1 MVISKAYNPL
11 MDAETVNTLFDLEYI
26 FNLSPD
32 LLCIAGYDGYFK
44 KINPAVSKTLGYS
57 DQELF
62 ARPINSFVHP
72 DDQEITSKNRQRIRE
87 DQPLI
92 NFENRYITKS
102 GETVWLSWTS
112 MPIKRD
118 KIVFAIAKIINYK
131 KKIEEYWRISN
142 ILDAGHHKKRSLK
155 ESVFISDGKAV
166 KTAVPINETI
176 NEPSP
181 ADQIWLDH
189 LEATIKRYIGNIEL
203 TNNLLSNDLIMSER
217 QLFRRV
223 KSILGITPNK
233 FVQIIRFKLA
243 SDAIATG
250 KYTTLTEIS
259 NIAGFDTPAYFNKL
273 FKEVHGI
280 NVLDVMNRDF
290 RHLQ

>member
-1 MVISKAYNPL
+1 
-11 MDAETVNTLFDLEYI
+11 MDAVTLDTIFDLEY
-26 FNLSPD
+26 FFDLSPD

-44 KINPAVSKTLGYS
+44 KINPAVSETLGYS
-57 DQELF
+57 NQELF
-62 ARPINSFVHP
+62 ASPINSFVHP
-72 DDQEITSKNRQRIRE
+72 DDQEVTSKNRETIKE
-87 DQPLI
+87 DHPLV

-112 MPIKRD
+112 MPVKRD
-118 KIVFAIAKIINYK
+118 QIVFAIAKIINHK

-142 ILDAGHHKKRSLK
+142 ILDADYRKKRALN
-155 ESVFISDGKAV
+155 ESVSINKNKTSKAS
-166 KTAVPINETI
+166 
-176 NEPSP
+176 PSIYKIGDELFP
-181 ADQIWLDH
+181 ADQIWLNH
-189 LEATIKRYIGNIEL
+189 LEVTIKKYIGKIEV
-203 TNNLLSNDLIMSER
+203 TNNLLSNELIISER

-243 SDAIATG
+243 SEAITTG
-250 KYTTLTEIS
+250 KYNTLAEIS

-280 NVLDVMNRDF
+280 NVLDVLNKGF
-290 RHLQ
+290 QANTPA

>member
-1 MVISKAYNPL
+1 M
-11 MDAETVNTLFDLEYI
+11 FDLEYL
-26 FNLSPD
+26 FDLSPD

-57 DQELF
+57 NEELF

-72 DDQEITSKNRQRIRE
+72 DDQEITSKNRQLIRE
-87 DQPLI
+87 DHPLI

-118 KIVFAIAKIINYK
+118 QMVFAIAKIINYK

-142 ILDAGHHKKRSLK
+142 ILDAGLRHKKSNK
-155 ESVFISDGKAV
+155 ETLPLSTH
-166 KTAVPINETI
+166 KTVNTNANSHD
-176 NEPSP
+176 PSP
-181 ADQIWLDH
+181 ADQVWLDL
-189 LEATIKRYIGNIEL
+189 LETTIKSYIGKIEL
-203 TNNLLSNDLIMSER
+203 TNNLLSNELIMSER

-223 KSILGITPNK
+223 KNILGITPNK
-233 FVQIIRFKLA
+233 FVQIVRFKLA
-243 SDAIATG
+243 SEAIATG
-250 KYTTLTEIS
+250 KYTTLAEIS

-280 NVLDVMNRDF
+280 KVLDVLNKDP
-290 RHLQ
+290 RHIL

>member
-1 MVISKAYNPL
+1 LEY
-11 MDAETVNTLFDLEYI
+11 LFD
-26 FNLSPD
+26 LSPD

-44 KINPAVSKTLGYS
+44 KINPAVSKTLGYTNE
-57 DQELF
+57 ELF

-87 DQPLI
+87 DNPLI
-92 NFENRYITKS
+92 NFENRYLTKS

-118 KIVFAIAKIINYK
+118 QMVFAIAKIINHK

-142 ILDAGHHKKRSLK
+142 VLDAGHRQKKTIK
-155 ESVFISDGKAV
+155 EPVPLSEDKAAH
-166 KTAVPINETI
+166 TNTTGYD
-176 NEPSP
+176 PSP
-181 ADQIWLDH
+181 ADQVWLDH
-189 LEATIKRYIGNIEL
+189 LEAIIKSYIGKIEL
-203 TNNLLSNDLIMSER
+203 TNSLLSNELIVSER

-233 FVQIIRFKLA
+233 FVQIVRFKLA
-243 SDAIATG
+243 SEAIATG
-250 KYTTLTEIS
+250 KYTTLAEIS

-280 NVLDVMNRDF
+280 KVLDVLSKDS

>member
-1 MVISKAYNPL
+1 
-11 MDAETVNTLFDLEYI
+11 MDIVSIDTLFDLEY
-26 FNLSPD
+26 FFDLSPD

-72 DDQEITSKNRQRIRE
+72 DDQEITSKNRQNITKG
-87 DQPLI
+87 QPLI

-102 GETVWLSWTS
+102 GDIIWLSWTS

-118 KIVFAIAKIINYK
+118 KMVFAIAKVIYK
-131 KKIEEYWRISN
+131 KKLDEYWRILN
-142 ILDAGHHKKRSLK
+142 ALDSDDQKRKSFYANQAGK
-155 ESVFISDGKAV
+155 EPLS
-166 KTAVPINETI
+166 T
-176 NEPSP
+176 
-181 ADQIWLDH
+181 DQIWLDQ
-189 LEATIKRYIGNIEL
+189 LEVTIKKYIGKIEL
-203 TNNLLSNDLIMSER
+203 TNNLLSSELIMSER

-243 SDAIATG
+243 SEAIATG
-250 KYTTLTEIS
+250 RYSTLAEIS

-280 NVLDVMNRDF
+280 NVLEALHKESQAASTLGNFPPPKIF
-290 RHLQ
+290 REE